1 VARLP
6 NREIALA
13 IAALVQRRLGVDM
26 GLPPN
31 QPPPPLNSR
40 HAAEITRRVM
50 LWGSEEPGKTLSGLP
65 GFNRD

>member
-1 VARLP
+1 V
-6 NREIALA
+6 
-13 IAALVQRRLGVDM
+13 VQRQLGVDL

-50 LWGSEEPGKTLSGLP
+50 LWGADEPGQAVSSLP
-65 GFNRD
+65 GFSRS